1 MLVNIITHFVKVVV
15 EVYIGSTE
23 VAPKEGGVSRE
34 YGCHVNPEH
43 SQQDKSHPCQ
53 PLVEVRY
60 NQWSRTWDTFPEL
73 RGEEERGKE
82 ERGKEERGEEERG
95 GLTRRLGAAFMSHTM
110 LTLTPNFH
118 WTSSYCRSSLGE
130 IKFDISL
137 ST

>member
-1 MLVNIITHFVKVVV
+1 MNIITHFVKVVV

-23 VAPKEGGVSRE
+23 VASKEGGVSRE

-43 SQQDKSHPCQ
+43 PQQDKSHPCQ
-53 PLVEVRY
+53 PLVEVHY

-73 RGEEERGKE
+73 GGEEERGKE
-82 ERGKEERGEEERG
+82 ERG
-95 GLTRRLGAAFMSHTM
+95 GLTRRLGVAFMSHTM

-118 WTSSYCRSSLGE
+118 WASSYCRSSLGE